1 MCRYMSFIAIFSAI
15 RYLQIVMLYSS
26 IHVLLTIPPR
36 LCRQTNI
43 MHVFVNARPT
53 AFPCFVPPHAPPV
66 QKNNTV
72 ASPPVL

>member
-43 MHVFVNARPT
+43 MHV
-53 AFPCFVPPHAPPV
+53 
-66 QKNNTV
+66 
-72 ASPPVL
+72 L